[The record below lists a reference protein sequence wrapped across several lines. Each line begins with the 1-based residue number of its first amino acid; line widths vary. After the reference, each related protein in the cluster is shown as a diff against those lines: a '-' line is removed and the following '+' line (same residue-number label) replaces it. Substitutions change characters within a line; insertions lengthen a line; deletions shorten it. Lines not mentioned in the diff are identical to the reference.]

1 MTYQEILNKFITKM
15 TDCGFDYN
23 TAKQEAIDIL
33 IHILHITK
41 AEFITKKQEQISAT
55 NEDVFQYAV
64 EQRINHKPLQYI
76 TNNAV
81 FFGYDFFV
89 NENCLIPRVD
99 SEVLVEQALLYI
111 DKQKLRN
118 FNIIDVCC
126 GSGCLGL
133 SLVKKLLEQNS
144 IDSYI
149 LKLVD
154 KSSVAIQIAK
164 INSQRL
170 NIKPQ
175 FIIADV
181 LSYGFGEGEYD
192 IILCNPP
199 YIETDTIKLLPKE
212 VKNYEPI
219 MALDGGTD
227 GLKFYNI
234 LSKKLFHS
242 LKEDG
247 LAIFEIGYNQGDIV
261 KEIFENELFKVNII
275 KDYGKNDR
283 CAIIHR

>member
-15 TDCGFDYN
+15 IDYGFEYN
-23 TAKQEAIDIL
+23 TAKQDAIDIL
-33 IHILHITK
+33 IHILRITK
-41 AEFITKKQEQISAT
+41 AELITKTKEQISIT
-55 NEDVFQYAV
+55 NEDIFQNAI

-76 TNNAV
+76 TNNAI

-99 SEVLVEQALLYI
+99 SEVLVEQALRYV
-111 DKQKLRN
+111 DEQKIRN
-118 FNIIDVCC
+118 INIVDACC

-133 SLVKKLLEQNS
+133 SLVKKLLEKN
-144 IDSYI
+144 IYSYK
-149 LKLVD
+149 LKLID

-164 INSQRL
+164 INAQRL

-181 LSYGFGEGEYD
+181 LSYGFGEDEYD

-234 LSKKLFHS
+234 LSKKLLSS

-247 LAIFEIGYNQGDIV
+247 LAVFEIGYNQGYTV

-275 KDYGKNDR
+275 KDYGGNDR